1 MKTNT
6 KTRLGLTSLIA
17 GLSGLLMTGAALAQ
31 ATQGITKSEI
41 LLGSIT
47 DLSGPIASVGVNTRD
62 GMMMRIEE
70 ANAAGGIFGRKIRM
84 LVEDNGY
91 DPKRSVLA
99 AQKLVTGEKVFAIV
113 GHAGTANN
121 VATMPMLFENNVIN
135 FMPMSG
141 GRAMFDPPDRLKI
154 ALLQP
159 NFDLIG
165 AGVRYLMKKKGHTK
179 VCVLYQDDEFGQEIV
194 RGTEVA
200 LKSANTPLTERASYK
215 RGATDFSTQI
225 AKLKGAGC
233 TLVALGTVVR
243 ETVGV
248 MAEAQKSD
256 FKADF
261 IGVEALYQT
270 TTHQLGGKATE
281 GLYAMHGMNNVY
293 ADDSSKVVRDWVVAY
308 KAKYNMDPTIVSVYA
323 YSFMDFFVAAALKAG
338 PNLTTDSFID
348 AMEHNVFPSKLGGP
362 DFKLTKTMRLGA
374 NEVSVA
380 QIQNGRW
387 VQLGDVVSVAR

>member
-1 MKTNT
+1 MMTKSKTALAT
-6 KTRLGLTSLIA
+6 LTAALG
-17 GLSGLLMTGAALAQ
+17 GLVLTGAALAQ
-31 ATQGITKSEI
+31 TTQGITKNEI

-62 GMMMRIEE
+62 GMMMRIDEI
-70 ANAAGGIFGRKIRM
+70 NAAGGINGRKIRM

-99 AQKLVTGEKVFAIV
+99 AQKLVTSDKVFAIV

-121 VATMPMLFENNVIN
+121 VATMPILFENNVIN

-141 GRAMFDPPDRLKI
+141 GRAMFDPPHPLKV

-159 NFDLIG
+159 NPDAID

-179 VCVLYQDDEFGQEIV
+179 VCVLYQDDEYGQEILRAV
-194 RGTEVA
+194 EAT
-200 LKSANTPLTERASYK
+200 LKSTNTPMTERVSYK
-215 RGATDFSTQI
+215 RGATDFSSQI

-243 ETVGV
+243 ETVGA
-248 MAEAQKSD
+248 MAEAQKND
-256 FKADF
+256 FKPDF
-261 IGVEALYQT
+261 VGVEALYQT

-281 GLYAMHGMNNVY
+281 GLYAIHGMNNPY

-308 KAKYNMDPTIVSVYA
+308 KAKYNMDPTIVSVYG
-323 YSFMDFFVAAALKAG
+323 YSFIDIFAAAALKAG
-338 PNLTTDSFID
+338 PNLTTESLIN
-348 AMEHNVFPSKLGGP
+348 AMENNVFPSKLGGP
-362 DFKLTKTMRLGA
+362 DFKLTKTMRLGT
-374 NEVSVA
+374 NQVSVA

-387 VQLGDVVSVAR
+387 VQVGDAVSVQR